1 MWHTL
6 FFLQPVYMDLAFSL
20 FKRSNLLSSMPDIP
34 YIFMFE
40 IYTPTWHF
48 SWQQFSIIFGHSHVL
63 VLGRMW
69 NFIIPARMRARD
81 AQLWCHRILFIS
93 IYVSSLQKKEINKTK
108 WGHNTFGFSIF
119 LEFPFFLFAFRLSVF
134 QLRFFMNFNERSA
147 SSSVVSLAIFC
158 LVCYA
163 KCILQQTSRKS
174 SMELSLSLH
183 LRFPYFPPQL
193 GIF

>member
-1 MWHTL
+1 MLCGSTWHTCVYARYFPDIYTFQIFIYIL
-6 FFLQPVYMDLAFSL
+6 FFW
-20 FKRSNLLSSMPDIP
+20 PD
-34 YIFMFE
+34 
-40 IYTPTWHF
+40 TPTLRTLLPAHISQLF
-48 SWQQFSIIFGHSHVL
+48 FGQSHVL
-63 VLGRMW
+63 VRGRMW

-93 IYVSSLQKKEINKTK
+93 IYVCSPQRKEINKTK

-119 LEFPFFLFAFRLSVF
+119 WRFRSLFFLFVLLFLSF
-134 QLRFFMNFNERSA
+134 SCA
-147 SSSVVSLAIFC
+147 SLWILMSVRHLLLLSPFAIFC

-174 SMELSLSLH
+174 TPSLFSTLSLSLVY
-183 LRFPYFPPQL
+183 LPPQL